1 MPEPFTSQ
9 LPVRAL
15 IFDMDGVLADTEP
28 LHVRSWV
35 VTLDGVDPTTL
46 YGERGHMV
54 GMSSRV
60 IAGELIRKLGLN
72 TTVEALVDRKRTAY
86 RDIAEQSL
94 AAFSGVR
101 EEIHRLRERGV
112 PLSLATSSARPD
124 VEFLLE
130 RIGLHG
136 IFSPIVTSDDV
147 RASKPAPDCYL
158 LAAELLG
165 ILPSECLVIE
175 DSVNGIRAAVDAGT
189 RVLAVSPLP
198 LSDLPHGVFRVF
210 PTTVEALQWLVA

>member
-1 MPEPFTSQ
+1 MPGAFTRQ

-28 LHVRSWV
+28 LHVQSWV
-35 VTLDGVDPTTL
+35 VTLEGIDPAIL

-60 IAGELIRKLGLN
+60 IAGELIRRLDLN
-72 TTVEALVDRKRTAY
+72 TTVAELVERKRTAY
-86 RDIAEQSL
+86 RAIADHALVAFRGLEDEISL
-94 AAFSGVR
+94 
-101 EEIHRLRERGV
+101 LKDRGV

-124 VEFLLE
+124 VDFALE
-130 RIGLHG
+130 RIGFHG
-136 IFSPIVTSDDV
+136 VFSPIVTSDDV

-165 ILPSECLVIE
+165 LPASECLVIE
-175 DSVNGIRAAVDAGT
+175 DSANGIHAAVQAGT

-198 LSDLPHGVFRVF
+198 PEELPRGVLRVF
-210 PTTVEALQWLVA
+210 PTTVEALQWLRA